1 MKGYLDRRC
10 WWYEF
15 K

>member
-1 MKGYLDRRC
+1 MKRYLDRRC
-10 WWYEF
+10 WWYEV